1 MRQRGLSR
9 GSKLNRGRRSTVS
22 VVGLIVMVLGY
33 VVVRQLDWPLWVM
46 LPVAVLAFGV
56 SFLVPWLTG
65 RLRSRS

>member
-1 MRQRGLSR
+1 M
-9 GSKLNRGRRSTVS
+9 
-22 VVGLIVMVLGY
+22 VGLIVMVLGY

-46 LPVAVLAFGV
+46 VPVAVLAFGV